1 MVIMKAEEHLMDNY
15 MQFELEDYIEESN
28 EFDLFNSA
36 VVWGMD
42 WTTETI
48 ASQLEKGN
56 IDINPKFQRRDA
68 WTQEEKSRL
77 IESLI
82 LGLPVPT
89 IILAEM
95 KDKKNSFV
103 VIDGKQR
110 LLSIKQFC
118 SKKEE
123 FTKLRLKKMEVLSEL
138 DGKTMQDL
146 ADDSKYDRF
155 LTAFEN
161 ATIRTIVIKNWPNE
175 QFLYSVFLRLN
186 TGSKPL
192 SPQELRQALHP
203 GMFLDFLDDATAE
216 SKEMM
221 RVLRNIKADSRMR
234 DIELALR
241 YYGYL
246 YNRKNYNG
254 NLREFLDDTC
264 KKMNDIWEKEQSKI
278 KMQFEELEKS
288 INFSFDIFGQKQA
301 FSKWENGEYNNR
313 FNRALFEVFT
323 FYFSDANVR
332 YNLNK
337 EQFEQGFRKICETD
351 SYFMDSISNTTK
363 ELKRVEKRFST
374 IERLIDKIIPD
385 LNKRY

>member
-1 MVIMKAEEHLMDNY
+1 MDNF
-15 MQFELEDYIEESN
+15 MQLELEDYVDEN
-28 EFDLFNSA
+28 NQFDSFNSA

-42 WTTETI
+42 WTAETI
-48 ASQLEKGN
+48 ANQLEKGN

-68 WTQEEKSRL
+68 WSQEEKSRL
-77 IESLI
+77 IESLM

-95 KDKKNSFV
+95 KERKNSFI

-118 SKKEE
+118 SNKKE
-123 FTKLRLKKMEVLSEL
+123 FIKLKLKKLEVLTALE
-138 DGKTMQDL
+138 GKTLEDLKQD
-146 ADDSKYDRF
+146 SQYDRF
-155 LTAFEN
+155 ITAFEN

-203 GMFLDFLDDATAE
+203 GAFLDFLDDATAE
-216 SKEMM
+216 SKAMM
-221 RVLRNIKADSRMR
+221 SLLRNTKADSRMR

-246 YNRKNYNG
+246 YNRSNYNG
-254 NLREFLDDTC
+254 NLRVFLDDTC
-264 KKMNDIWEKEQSKI
+264 KIMNEKWETEEIKI
-278 KMQFEELEKS
+278 KQQFKELEKS
-288 INFSFDIFGQKQA
+288 IEFCFDIFGEKQA
-301 FSKWENGEYNNR
+301 FSKWDGRAYNNR

-323 FYFSDANVR
+323 FYFSDRNVR
-332 YNLNK
+332 SEINK
-337 EQFEQGFRKICETD
+337 LKFEEGFKKLCDEDIAFVE
-351 SYFMDSISNTTK
+351 SISSTTK
-363 ELKRVEKRFST
+363 DIRRVEKRFLA
-374 IERLIDKIIPD
+374 IEQLIDSIIPS
-385 LNKRY
+385 LTKRD

>member
-1 MVIMKAEEHLMDNY
+1 MDNY
-15 MQFELEDYIEESN
+15 MQFELEDYVDENS
-28 EFDLFNSA
+28 EFDAFNSA

-68 WTQEEKSRL
+68 WSQEEKSRL
-77 IESLI
+77 IESLM

-95 KDKKNSFV
+95 KERKNSFI

-118 SKKEE
+118 SNKTE
-123 FTKLRLKKMEVLSEL
+123 FSKLKLKKLEVLTEL
-138 DGKTMQDL
+138 EGKTFEDL
-146 ADDSKYDRF
+146 KEDASFEKF

-203 GMFLDFLDDATAE
+203 GAFLDFLDDVTAD
-216 SKEMM
+216 SKVMM
-221 RVLRNIKADSRMR
+221 SLLRNTKADSRMR

-241 YYGYL
+241 YFGYL
-246 YNRKNYNG
+246 YNRNNYNG
-254 NLREFLDDTC
+254 NLRVFLDETC
-264 KKMNDIWEKEQSKI
+264 KILNEKWTTEELKI
-278 KMQFEELEKS
+278 RQQFKELEKS
-288 INFSFDIFGQKQA
+288 IEFCFDIFGEKQA
-301 FSKWENGEYNNR
+301 FSKWESNAYNNR

-323 FYFSDANVR
+323 FYFSDRNVR
-332 YNLNK
+332 ADINK
-337 EQFEQGFRKICETD
+337 SEFEEGFRKLCDTD
-351 SYFMDSISNTTK
+351 NAFVESISSSTKDIRRVKKRFQAIEELIDSI
-363 ELKRVEKRFST
+363 
-374 IERLIDKIIPD
+374 IPN
-385 LNKRY
+385 LTKRY

>member
-1 MVIMKAEEHLMDNY
+1 MKVEGYLMDNY

-28 EFDLFNSA
+28 EFNLFNSA

-48 ASQLEKGN
+48 ANQLEKGN

-77 IESLI
+77 IESLM

-146 ADDSKYDRF
+146 AEDSKYDRF

-161 ATIRTIVIKNWPNE
+161 ATIRTIVIKNWPSE

-203 GMFLDFLDDATAE
+203 GRFLDFLDDATAE

-221 RVLRNIKADSRMR
+221 RLLRNIKADSRMR

-264 KKMNDIWEKEQSKI
+264 KRMNEIWEKEQTQI
-278 KMQFEELEKS
+278 KMQFNELEKS
-288 INFSFDIFGQKQA
+288 INFCFDIFGQKQA
-301 FSKWENGEYNNR
+301 FSKWENGDYNNR

-332 YNLNK
+332 YSLNK
-337 EQFEQGFRKICETD
+337 GKFEQGFRKICETD
-351 SYFMDSISNTTK
+351 SVFMDSISNTTK
-363 ELKRVEKRFST
+363 ELKRVEKRFHT
-374 IERLIDKIIPD
+374 IEELIDKMIPD

>member
-1 MVIMKAEEHLMDNY
+1 MDNY
-15 MQFELEDYIEESN
+15 MQYELEDYIDENS
-28 EFDLFNSA
+28 EFDAFNSA

-42 WTTETI
+42 WTAETI
-48 ASQLEKGN
+48 ANQLKKGN

-68 WTQEEKSRL
+68 WSQEEKSRL
-77 IESLI
+77 IESLM

-95 KDKKNSFV
+95 KDKKNSFI

-118 SKKEE
+118 SNNKE
-123 FTKLRLKKMEVLSEL
+123 FTKLKLRKLEVLTEL
-138 DGKTMQDL
+138 EGKTIEDL
-146 ADDSKYDRF
+146 RKDSSYDKF

-203 GMFLDFLDDATAE
+203 GAFLDFLDDATAD
-216 SKEMM
+216 SKAMM
-221 RVLRNIKADSRMR
+221 TLLRNSRADSRMR

-241 YYGYL
+241 YYGFL
-246 YNRKNYNG
+246 YNRNNYNG
-254 NLREFLDDTC
+254 NLRAFLDETC
-264 KKMNDIWEKEQSKI
+264 RIMNERWTTEELVIREQFK
-278 KMQFEELEKS
+278 ELEKS
-288 INFSFDIFGQKQA
+288 IEFCFDIFGEKQA
-301 FSKWENGEYNNR
+301 FSKWDGNEYNNR

-323 FYFSDANVR
+323 FYFSDRNVR
-332 YNLNK
+332 MDINK
-337 EQFEQGFRKICETD
+337 SEFEKGFKKLCDTD
-351 SYFMDSISNTTK
+351 IAFVESISSTTK
-363 ELKRVEKRFST
+363 DIRRVTKRFQA
-374 IERLIDKIIPD
+374 IETLIDNIFPD
-385 LNKRY
+385 LTKRY

>member
-1 MVIMKAEEHLMDNY
+1 MDN
-15 MQFELEDYIEESN
+15 FVELELDDYENENNN
-28 EFDLFNSA
+28 EFDSFNSA

-42 WTTETI
+42 WTAETI
-48 ASQLEKGN
+48 ANQLEKGN

-77 IESLI
+77 IESLM

-95 KDKKNSFV
+95 KGRKNSFI

-118 SKKEE
+118 SNKEE
-123 FTKLRLKKMEVLSEL
+123 FLKLKLKNLEVLSEL
-138 DGKTMQDL
+138 EGKTLNDL
-146 ADDSKYDRF
+146 KKDAQYGKF

-161 ATIRTIVIKNWPNE
+161 STIRTIVIKNWPNE

-203 GMFLDFLDDATAE
+203 GAFLDFLDDVTAE
-216 SKEMM
+216 SKVMM
-221 RVLRNIKADSRMR
+221 NLLRNTRADSRMR

-246 YNRKNYNG
+246 YNKENYNG
-254 NLREFLDDTC
+254 NLRLFLDETC
-264 KKMNDIWEKEQSKI
+264 KMMNEKWEDNKLKIKEQFI
-278 KMQFEELEKS
+278 ELEKS
-288 INFSFDIFGQKQA
+288 IEFCFDIFGQKAA
-301 FSKWENGEYNNR
+301 FSKWDGVTYNNR
-313 FNRALFEVFT
+313 FNRALFETFT
-323 FYFSDANVR
+323 FYFSDKNVR
-332 YNLNK
+332 LEMNK
-337 EQFEQGFRKICETD
+337 LKFEEGFKKLCEED
-351 SYFMDSISNTTK
+351 SSFIDSISSTTK
-363 ELKRVEKRFST
+363 EKKRVEKRFLA
-374 IERLIDKIIPD
+374 IENLIDSIIPD
-385 LNKRY
+385 LTKRY

>member
-1 MVIMKAEEHLMDNY
+1 MDNY
-15 MQFELEDYIEESN
+15 VKYELEDYMEESN
-28 EFDLFNSA
+28 EIDLFNSA

-42 WTTETI
+42 WTAETI
-48 ASQLEKGN
+48 VSQLEKGN
-56 IDINPKFQRRDA
+56 IDIDPKFQRRDA

-77 IESLI
+77 IESLM

-95 KDKKNSFV
+95 KNKKNGFI

-118 SKKEE
+118 SKKEN
-123 FTKLRLKKMEVLSEL
+123 FTRLQLKKMEVLREL

-146 ADDSKYDRF
+146 TEDSRYDRF

-186 TGSKPL
+186 TGSKTL

-203 GMFLDFLDDATAE
+203 GEFLDFLDDATAE
-216 SKEMM
+216 SEEMM
-221 RVLRNIKADSRMR
+221 RVLKNTKADSRMR

-246 YNRKNYNG
+246 YNRKSYRG
-254 NLREFLDDTC
+254 NLREFLNDTC
-264 KKMNDIWEKEQSKI
+264 KKMNEIWKIDQNEI

-288 INFSFDIFGQKQA
+288 INFCFDIFGFKQA
-301 FSKWENGEYNNR
+301 FSKWENGGYNNR

-323 FYFSDANVR
+323 FYFSDGDVR
-332 YNLNK
+332 NNLNK
-337 EQFEQGFRKICETD
+337 KEFEHGFRKICETD
-351 SYFMDSISNTTK
+351 SFFMDSISNTTK
-363 ELKRVEKRFST
+363 ELKRVTKRFTT
-374 IERLIDKIIPD
+374 IEELIDKIIPN
-385 LNKRY
+385 LKRRY

>member
-1 MVIMKAEEHLMDNY
+1 MDNDI
-15 MQFELEDYIEESN
+15 QLELEDYMEESN
-28 EFDLFNSA
+28 EFDSFNSA

-48 ASQLEKGN
+48 ANQLEKGN

-118 SKKEE
+118 SKSEE
-123 FTKLRLKKMEVLSEL
+123 FTQLRLKKLEILSEL

-146 ADDSKYDRF
+146 AEDTRYYRF
-155 LTAFEN
+155 LKAFEN
-161 ATIRTIVIKNWPNE
+161 ATIRTIVIKNWPGE

-203 GMFLDFLDDATAE
+203 GKFLDFLDDATAE
-216 SKEMM
+216 SKAMM
-221 RVLRNIKADSRMR
+221 KLLRNTGADSRMR

-246 YNRKNYNG
+246 YNRENYNG
-254 NLREFLDDTC
+254 NLREFLDETC
-264 KKMNDIWEKEQSKI
+264 KKMNERWEEEQGKI
-278 KMQFEELEKS
+278 KLQFIELEKS
-288 INFSFDIFGQKQA
+288 IDFCFDIFGQKQA

-332 YNLNK
+332 CSLSK
-337 EQFEQGFRKICETD
+337 EKFEQGFCKICETD
-351 SYFMDSISNTTK
+351 SAFMESISNTTK
-363 ELKRVEKRFST
+363 DLKRVEKRFRT
-374 IERLIDKIIPD
+374 VEELINNIIPD
-385 LNKRY
+385 LAKRY

>member
-1 MVIMKAEEHLMDNY
+1 MDNY
-15 MQFELEDYIEESN
+15 MQFELEDYVDENS
-28 EFDLFNSA
+28 EFDAFNSA

-68 WTQEEKSRL
+68 WSQEEKSRL
-77 IESLI
+77 IESLM

-95 KDKKNSFV
+95 KERKNSFI

-118 SKKEE
+118 SNKTE
-123 FTKLRLKKMEVLSEL
+123 FSKLKLKKLEVLTEL
-138 DGKTMQDL
+138 EGKTFEDL
-146 ADDSKYDRF
+146 KEDASFEKF

-203 GMFLDFLDDATAE
+203 GPFLDFLDDVTAD
-216 SKEMM
+216 SKVMM
-221 RVLRNIKADSRMR
+221 SLLRNTKADSRMR

-241 YYGYL
+241 YFGYL
-246 YNRKNYNG
+246 YNRNNYNG
-254 NLREFLDDTC
+254 NLRVFLDETC
-264 KKMNDIWEKEQSKI
+264 KILNEKWTTEELNIRQ
-278 KMQFEELEKS
+278 QFKELEKS
-288 INFSFDIFGQKQA
+288 IEFCFDIFGEKQA
-301 FSKWENGEYNNR
+301 FSKWESNAYNNR

-323 FYFSDANVR
+323 FYFSDRNVR
-332 YNLNK
+332 TDINK
-337 EQFEQGFRKICETD
+337 AEFEEGFRKLCDTD
-351 SYFMDSISNTTK
+351 NAFVESISSTTKDIRRVKKRFQAIEKLIDSI
-363 ELKRVEKRFST
+363 
-374 IERLIDKIIPD
+374 IPN
-385 LNKRY
+385 LTKRY

>member
-1 MVIMKAEEHLMDNY
+1 MDNY

-77 IESLI
+77 IESLM

-123 FTKLRLKKMEVLSEL
+123 FTKLRLRKMEVLSEL

-146 ADDSKYDRF
+146 TEDSRYDRF
-155 LTAFEN
+155 LTSFEN

-203 GMFLDFLDDATAE
+203 GRFLDFLDDATAD

-246 YNRKNYNG
+246 YNRENYNG

-264 KKMNDIWEKEQSKI
+264 KKMNEIWDEEQIKI
-278 KMQFEELEKS
+278 KNQFKELEES
-288 INFSFDIFGQKQA
+288 IKFCFDIFGQKQA

-332 YNLNK
+332 HSLNK
-337 EQFEQGFRKICETD
+337 EKFKQGFCKICETD
-351 SYFMDSISNTTK
+351 SFFMDSISNTTK
-363 ELKRVEKRFST
+363 EVKRVKKRFST
-374 IERLIDKIIPD
+374 IETLIYEIIPN
-385 LNKRY
+385 LTRRY

>member
-1 MVIMKAEEHLMDNY
+1 MIVEGHLMDNY
-15 MQFELEDYIEESN
+15 MQFELEDYFEENN

-48 ASQLEKGN
+48 ANQLEKGN

-77 IESLI
+77 IESLM

-118 SKKEE
+118 SKREE

-146 ADDSKYDRF
+146 AEDSKYERF
-155 LTAFEN
+155 LTVFEN

-203 GMFLDFLDDATAE
+203 GEFLDFLDDATAE

-221 RVLRNIKADSRMR
+221 LVLKNIKADSRMR

-246 YNRKNYNG
+246 YNRENYNG

-264 KKMNDIWEKEQSKI
+264 KKMNEIWEKEQAKI
-278 KMQFEELEKS
+278 KMQFKELEKS
-288 INFSFDIFGQKQA
+288 INFCFDIFERKHA

-337 EQFEQGFRKICETD
+337 KQFEQEFRKICETD
-351 SYFMDSISNTTK
+351 SFFMDSISNTTK
-363 ELKRVEKRFST
+363 EVKRVEKRFST
-374 IERLIDKIIPD
+374 IEELINKIIPD
-385 LNKRY
+385 LDKRY

>member
-1 MVIMKAEEHLMDNY
+1 MDNY
-15 MQFELEDYIEESN
+15 MQYELEDYIDENS
-28 EFDLFNSA
+28 EFDAFNSA

-42 WTTETI
+42 WTAETI
-48 ASQLEKGN
+48 ANQLEKGN

-68 WTQEEKSRL
+68 WSQEEKSRL
-77 IESLI
+77 IESLM

-95 KDKKNSFV
+95 KDKKNSFI

-118 SKKEE
+118 SNNKE
-123 FTKLRLKKMEVLSEL
+123 FTKLKLRKLEVLTEL
-138 DGKTMQDL
+138 EGKTIEDL
-146 ADDSKYDRF
+146 RKDSSYDKF

-203 GMFLDFLDDATAE
+203 GAFLDFLDDATAD
-216 SKEMM
+216 SKAMM
-221 RVLRNIKADSRMR
+221 TLLRNSRADSRMR

-241 YYGYL
+241 YYGFL
-246 YNRKNYNG
+246 YNRNNYNG
-254 NLREFLDDTC
+254 NLRAFLDETC
-264 KKMNDIWEKEQSKI
+264 RIMNERWTTEELVIREQFK
-278 KMQFEELEKS
+278 ELEKS
-288 INFSFDIFGQKQA
+288 IEFCFDIFGEKQA
-301 FSKWENGEYNNR
+301 FSKWDGNEYNNR

-323 FYFSDANVR
+323 FYFSDRNVR
-332 YNLNK
+332 MDINK
-337 EQFEQGFRKICETD
+337 SEFEKGFKKLCDTD
-351 SYFMDSISNTTK
+351 ISFVESISSTTK
-363 ELKRVEKRFST
+363 DIRRVTKRFQA
-374 IERLIDKIIPD
+374 IETLIDNIFPD
-385 LNKRY
+385 LTKRY

>member
-1 MVIMKAEEHLMDNY
+1 
-15 MQFELEDYIEESN
+15 
-28 EFDLFNSA
+28 
-36 VVWGMD
+36 MD

-48 ASQLEKGN
+48 ANQLEKGN

-68 WTQEEKSRL
+68 WSQIEKSRL
-77 IESLI
+77 IESLM

-95 KDKKNSFV
+95 KDKKNNFI

-118 SKKEE
+118 SNKKE

-138 DGKTMQDL
+138 EGKTLDDLKQD
-146 ADDSKYDRF
+146 SQYDKF
-155 LTAFEN
+155 VTAFEN
-161 ATIRTIVIKNWPNE
+161 SIIRTIVIKNWPNE

-203 GMFLDFLDDATAE
+203 GPFLDFLDDATAD
-216 SKEMM
+216 SKVMM
-221 RVLRNIKADSRMR
+221 SLLRNVGADSRMR

-246 YNRKNYNG
+246 YNKENYKG
-254 NLREFLDDTC
+254 NLRLFLDNTC
-264 KKMNDIWEKEQSKI
+264 KMLNEQWEENKVKI
-278 KMQFEELEKS
+278 KAQFKDLEKS
-288 INFSFDIFGQKQA
+288 IEFCYDIFEQKHA
-301 FSKWENGEYNNR
+301 FSKWERNEYNNR

-323 FYFSDANVR
+323 YYFSDMSVR
-332 YNLNK
+332 ASVGK
-337 EQFEQGFRKICETD
+337 KQFEEGFKELCDTD
-351 SYFMDSISNTTK
+351 SSFIESISSTTK
-363 ELKRVEKRFST
+363 ETKRVEKRFLA
-374 IERLIDKIIPD
+374 IEELLDSLIPD
-385 LNKRY
+385 LTKRY

>member
-1 MVIMKAEEHLMDNY
+1 MDNY
-15 MQFELEDYIEESN
+15 MQYELEDYIDENS
-28 EFDLFNSA
+28 EFDAFNSA

-42 WTTETI
+42 WTAETI
-48 ASQLEKGN
+48 ANQLEKGN

-68 WTQEEKSRL
+68 WSQEEKSRL
-77 IESLI
+77 IESLM

-95 KDKKNSFV
+95 KDKKNSFI

-118 SKKEE
+118 SNNKE
-123 FTKLRLKKMEVLSEL
+123 FTKLKLRKLEVLTEL
-138 DGKTMQDL
+138 EGKTIEDL
-146 ADDSKYDRF
+146 RKDSSYDKF

-203 GMFLDFLDDATAE
+203 GAFLDFLDDATAN
-216 SKEMM
+216 SKAMM
-221 RVLRNIKADSRMR
+221 TLLRNSRADSRMR

-241 YYGYL
+241 YYGFL
-246 YNRKNYNG
+246 YNRNNYNG
-254 NLREFLDDTC
+254 NLRAFLDETC
-264 KKMNDIWEKEQSKI
+264 RIMNERWTTEELVIREQFK
-278 KMQFEELEKS
+278 ELEKS
-288 INFSFDIFGQKQA
+288 IEFCFDIFGEKQA
-301 FSKWENGEYNNR
+301 FSKWDGNEYNNR

-323 FYFSDANVR
+323 FYFSDRNVR
-332 YNLNK
+332 MDINK
-337 EQFEQGFRKICETD
+337 SEFEKGFKKLCDTD
-351 SYFMDSISNTTK
+351 IAFVESISSTTK
-363 ELKRVEKRFST
+363 DIRRVTKRFQA
-374 IERLIDKIIPD
+374 IETLIDNIFPD
-385 LNKRY
+385 LTKRY

>member
-1 MVIMKAEEHLMDNY
+1 MDNY

-48 ASQLEKGN
+48 ANQLEKGN

-77 IESLI
+77 IESLM

-118 SKKEE
+118 SKKKE
-123 FTKLRLKKMEVLSEL
+123 FTKLRLKKLEVLSEL

-146 ADDSKYDRF
+146 AEDSKYDRF

-161 ATIRTIVIKNWPNE
+161 ATIRTIVIKNWPSE

-203 GMFLDFLDDATAE
+203 GKFLDFLDDATAE

-221 RVLRNIKADSRMR
+221 RLLRNIKADSRMR

-246 YNRKNYNG
+246 YNREHYNG

-264 KKMNDIWEKEQSKI
+264 KKMNEIWEKEQTKI
-278 KMQFEELEKS
+278 KMQFTELEKS
-288 INFSFDIFGQKQA
+288 INFCFDIFGQKQA
-301 FSKWENGEYNNR
+301 FSKWENGDYNNR

-323 FYFSDANVR
+323 FYFSDTNVR
-332 YNLNK
+332 YSLNR

-351 SYFMDSISNTTK
+351 SAFMDSISNTTK
-363 ELKRVEKRFST
+363 ELKRVEKRFRT
-374 IERLIDKIIPD
+374 IEELIDKIIPD
-385 LNKRY
+385 LNKRF

>member
-1 MVIMKAEEHLMDNY
+1 MDNY
-15 MQFELEDYIEESN
+15 MQYELEDYIDENS
-28 EFDLFNSA
+28 EFDAFNSA

-42 WTTETI
+42 WTAETI
-48 ASQLEKGN
+48 ANQLEKGN

-68 WTQEEKSRL
+68 WSQEEKSRL
-77 IESLI
+77 IESLM

-95 KDKKNSFV
+95 KDKKNSFI

-118 SKKEE
+118 SNNKE
-123 FTKLRLKKMEVLSEL
+123 FTKLKLRKLEVLTEL
-138 DGKTMQDL
+138 EGKTIEDL
-146 ADDSKYDRF
+146 RKDSSYDKF

-203 GMFLDFLDDATAE
+203 GAFLDFLDDATAD
-216 SKEMM
+216 SKAMM
-221 RVLRNIKADSRMR
+221 TLLRNSRADSRMR

-241 YYGYL
+241 YYGFL
-246 YNRKNYNG
+246 YNRNNYNG
-254 NLREFLDDTC
+254 NLRAFLDETC
-264 KKMNDIWEKEQSKI
+264 RIMNERWTTEELVIREQ
-278 KMQFEELEKS
+278 FNELEKS
-288 INFSFDIFGQKQA
+288 IEFCFDIFGEKQA
-301 FSKWENGEYNNR
+301 FSKWDGNEYNNR

-323 FYFSDANVR
+323 FYFSDRNVR
-332 YNLNK
+332 MDINK
-337 EQFEQGFRKICETD
+337 FEFEKGFKKLCDTD
-351 SYFMDSISNTTK
+351 IAFVESISSTTK
-363 ELKRVEKRFST
+363 DIGRVTKRFQA
-374 IERLIDKIIPD
+374 IETLIDNIFPD
-385 LNKRY
+385 LTKRY

>member
-1 MVIMKAEEHLMDNY
+1 MDR
-15 MQFELEDYIEESN
+15 
-28 EFDLFNSA
+28 
-36 VVWGMD
+36 
-42 WTTETI
+42 TTETI
-48 ASQLEKGN
+48 ANQLEKGN

-77 IESLI
+77 IESLM

-123 FTKLRLKKMEVLSEL
+123 FTKLRLKRMEVLSEL

-146 ADDSKYDRF
+146 TENSKYERF

-161 ATIRTIVIKNWPNE
+161 ATIRTIVIKNWPSE

-203 GMFLDFLDDATAE
+203 GEFLDFLDDATAE

-221 RVLRNIKADSRMR
+221 RLLRNIKADSRMR

-246 YNRKNYNG
+246 YNREHYNG

-264 KKMNDIWEKEQSKI
+264 KRMNEIWEKEQTKI
-278 KMQFEELEKS
+278 KMQFTELEKS
-288 INFSFDIFGQKQA
+288 INFCFDIFGQKQA
-301 FSKWENGEYNNR
+301 FSKWENGDYNNR

-323 FYFSDANVR
+323 FYFSDTNIR
-332 YNLNK
+332 HNINK
-337 EQFEQGFRKICETD
+337 GQFEQGFRKICETD
-351 SYFMDSISNTTK
+351 SVFIDIMSNIS
-363 ELKRVEKRFST
+363 V
-374 IERLIDKIIPD
+374 
-385 LNKRY
+385 

>member
-1 MVIMKAEEHLMDNY
+1 MDNY
-15 MQFELEDYIEESN
+15 MQYELEDYIDENS
-28 EFDLFNSA
+28 EFDAFNSA

-42 WTTETI
+42 WTAETI
-48 ASQLEKGN
+48 ANQLEKGN

-68 WTQEEKSRL
+68 WSQEEKSRL
-77 IESLI
+77 IESLM

-95 KDKKNSFV
+95 KDKKNSFI

-118 SKKEE
+118 SNNKE
-123 FTKLRLKKMEVLSEL
+123 FTKLKLRKLEVLTEL
-138 DGKTMQDL
+138 EGKTIEDL
-146 ADDSKYDRF
+146 RKDSSYDKF

-203 GMFLDFLDDATAE
+203 GAFLDFLDDATAD
-216 SKEMM
+216 SKAMM
-221 RVLRNIKADSRMR
+221 TLLRNSRADSRMR

-241 YYGYL
+241 YYGFL
-246 YNRKNYNG
+246 YNRNNYNG
-254 NLREFLDDTC
+254 NLRAFLDETC
-264 KKMNDIWEKEQSKI
+264 RIMNERWTTEELVIREQFK
-278 KMQFEELEKS
+278 ELEKS
-288 INFSFDIFGQKQA
+288 IEFCFDIFGEKQA
-301 FSKWENGEYNNR
+301 FSKWDGNEYNNR

-323 FYFSDANVR
+323 FYFSDRNVR
-332 YNLNK
+332 MDINK
-337 EQFEQGFRKICETD
+337 SEFEKGFKKLCDTD
-351 SYFMDSISNTTK
+351 IAFVESISSTTK
-363 ELKRVEKRFST
+363 DIRRVTKRFQA
-374 IERLIDKIIPD
+374 IETLIDNIFPD
-385 LNKRY
+385 LTKRY

>member
-1 MVIMKAEEHLMDNY
+1 MDNY
-15 MQFELEDYIEESN
+15 MQFELEDYVDENS
-28 EFDLFNSA
+28 EFEAFNSA

-68 WTQEEKSRL
+68 WSREEKSRL
-77 IESLI
+77 IESLM

-95 KDKKNSFV
+95 KERKNSFI

-118 SKKEE
+118 SNKTE
-123 FTKLRLKKMEVLSEL
+123 FFKLKLKKLEVLTEL
-138 DGKTMQDL
+138 EGKTFEDL
-146 ADDSKYDRF
+146 KEDASFDKF

-203 GMFLDFLDDATAE
+203 GAFLDFLDDATAD
-216 SKEMM
+216 SKVMM
-221 RVLRNIKADSRMR
+221 SLLRNTKADSRMR

-241 YYGYL
+241 YFGYL
-246 YNRKNYNG
+246 YNRNNYNG
-254 NLREFLDDTC
+254 NLRVFLDETC
-264 KKMNDIWEKEQSKI
+264 KLLNEKWTTEELKI
-278 KMQFEELEKS
+278 RQQFKELEKS
-288 INFSFDIFGQKQA
+288 IEFCFDIFGEKQA
-301 FSKWENGEYNNR
+301 FSKWESNAYNNR

-323 FYFSDANVR
+323 FYFSDRNVR
-332 YNLNK
+332 ADINK
-337 EQFEQGFRKICETD
+337 YEFEEGFRKLCDTD
-351 SYFMDSISNTTK
+351 NAFVESISSTTKDIRRVKKRFQAIEELIDSI
-363 ELKRVEKRFST
+363 
-374 IERLIDKIIPD
+374 IPN
-385 LNKRY
+385 LTKRY

>member
-1 MVIMKAEEHLMDNY
+1 MDNY

-77 IESLI
+77 IESLM

-146 ADDSKYDRF
+146 TEDSKYDRF

-203 GMFLDFLDDATAE
+203 GKFLDFLDDATAE

-246 YNRKNYNG
+246 YNRENYNG

-264 KKMNDIWEKEQSKI
+264 KKMNDIWEKEQIKI

-332 YNLNK
+332 YSLNK

-363 ELKRVEKRFST
+363 ELKRVEKRFGT
-374 IERLIDKIIPD
+374 IEKLIDKIIPD

>member
-1 MVIMKAEEHLMDNY
+1 MDNY
-15 MQFELEDYIEESN
+15 MQFELEDYVDENS
-28 EFDLFNSA
+28 EFDAFNSA

-68 WTQEEKSRL
+68 WSQEEKSRL
-77 IESLI
+77 IESLM

-95 KDKKNSFV
+95 KERKNSFI

-118 SKKEE
+118 SNKTE
-123 FTKLRLKKMEVLSEL
+123 FSKLKLKKLEVLTEL
-138 DGKTMQDL
+138 EGKTFEDL
-146 ADDSKYDRF
+146 KEDASFDKF
-155 LTAFEN
+155 ITAFEN

-203 GMFLDFLDDATAE
+203 GAFLDFLDDATAD
-216 SKEMM
+216 SKVMM
-221 RVLRNIKADSRMR
+221 SLLRNTKADSRMR

-241 YYGYL
+241 YFGYL
-246 YNRKNYNG
+246 YNRNNYNG
-254 NLREFLDDTC
+254 NLRVFLDETC
-264 KKMNDIWEKEQSKI
+264 KLLNEKWTTEELKI
-278 KMQFEELEKS
+278 RQQFKELEKS
-288 INFSFDIFGQKQA
+288 IEFCFDIFGEKQA
-301 FSKWENGEYNNR
+301 FSKWESNAYNNR

-323 FYFSDANVR
+323 FYFSDRNVR
-332 YNLNK
+332 ADINK
-337 EQFEQGFRKICETD
+337 SEFEEGFRKLCDTD
-351 SYFMDSISNTTK
+351 NAFVESISSTTKDIRRVTKRFQAIEELIDSI
-363 ELKRVEKRFST
+363 
-374 IERLIDKIIPD
+374 IPN
-385 LNKRY
+385 LTKRY